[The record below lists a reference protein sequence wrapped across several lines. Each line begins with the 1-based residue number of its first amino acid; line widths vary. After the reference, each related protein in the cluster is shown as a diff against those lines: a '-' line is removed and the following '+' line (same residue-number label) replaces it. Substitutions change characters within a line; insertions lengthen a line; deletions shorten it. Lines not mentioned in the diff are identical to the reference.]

1 MSLREFAIVTRLN
14 CRKIP
19 EPTKKRKNP
28 PKEKLYWNELLGS
41 LKFCTVDTAIDMLK
55 KKVVKS
61 KEARIKFACLA
72 ITSSIL
78 FPSSH
83 TPRIIPEHVE
93 LIRHRTVIVDSESE
107 NPNEDLALED
117 DNAVPHDKPSEATKY
132 CLIPGHAKS
141 IDIECQGPVKSI
153 LDEPYEE
160 WFAGLDFSWVDESED
175 LAVENMVRLICEG
188 FSYQKEMFKGGL
200 NASDLLHLRGV
211 KKLKEKEP
219 KEKNDKYHAAK
230 VTDGEGSDSQAH
242 ILIANLVASQLVD
255 KFNVPPPTY
264 MMKSAR
270 WRSDIDKKIGVA
282 LVGQLKICKLRYSRV
297 HNRPPVNG
305 NLPVVPDTSTPSE
318 AADFRI
324 SEVLRDLNIVPDH
337 FLPPN
342 TDVDLPR
349 KTPER
354 GGSYA
359 DDNLDAELDTANGS
373 SIQISIA
380 ADSQLSVEQREVQ
393 VEDLVAANNI
403 TEQDI
408 DKKIGVALV
417 GQLKICKLR
426 YSRVHN
432 RPPVN
437 GNLPVV
443 PDTSTPSEA
452 ADFRIS
458 EVLRDLNIVPDHFL
472 PPNTDVDLP
481 RKTPERG
488 GSYADDNLDAELDTA
503 NGSSIQISIAADSQL
518 SVEQREVQVEDLVA
532 ANNITEQ
539 TGHILDANKTPN
551 LENNQ
556 SLGVSTMVVE
566 KPVSQEFVMEEMHI
580 PFYLHD
586 KPSFSLGLSQENAP
600 GVEESPNP
608 TNYVSPPKAHEEE
621 APEPRKSKRSRI
633 IPAGLQDYKC
643 DPKVK
648 AGLCIIPDV
657 DHRFTLMEQ
666 KVMKES
672 EIKLPNGYSMP
683 SLELCDI
690 AYRTTILPT
699 GVIDTLIGFV
709 SRGPM
714 VGPNVAIYDTTLP
727 VTLMNHN
734 NRFVKT
740 AVKDR
745 SKLKFADVPL
755 EKHLEKSHERIY
767 FPFNMDKQHWVG
779 VCIDTKACTLHVLD
793 CNTSFRSDSSLEEDL
808 NSIAALLPYVLKQFG
823 FLGTN
828 AGVKAFTVSRC
839 QGIPQ
844 VSNQNDSGVMT
855 VLLIETHAGDGFGA
869 CKAITPRLLPDASK
883 QLAVKLFDDIS
894 M

>member
-1 MSLREFAIVTRLN
+1 MEDLAPPP
-14 CRKIP
+14 P
-19 EPTKKRKNP
+19 ECSPPAKNP
-28 PKEKLYWNELLGS
+28 LESVSTRITMKR
-41 LKFCTVDTAIDMLK
+41 
-55 KKVVKS
+55 
-61 KEARIKFACLA
+61 KEARIKFAYLA

-93 LIRHRTVIVDSESE
+93 LIRDLDEFLAFPWGRASYHTLATSLISKDEIALSQASVAIRGYVDAIQLVLLAAIPQLKEEITQSERTVIVDSESE
-107 NPNEDLALED
+107 SENPNEELALED
-117 DNAVPHDKPSEATKY
+117 DNAVPQDKPSEATKY

-141 IDIECQGPVKSI
+141 IDIECQVPVKSI

-160 WFAGLDFSWVDESED
+160 WSAGQDFSWVDESED
-175 LAVENMVRLICEG
+175 LAVENMVRLI
-188 FSYQKEMFKGGL
+188 L
-200 NASDLLHLRGV
+200 

-219 KEKNDKYHAAK
+219 KEKNDKDHAAE
-230 VTDGEGSDSQAH
+230 VTDGEGSDSQTH

-255 KFNVPPPTY
+255 KSRSPASDLRDEISSREKRIYQALNAKLEKIASSTIQ
-264 MMKSAR
+264 SQQLAILLITIAR
-270 WRSDIDKKIGVA
+270 CLQDIDKKIGAA
-282 LVGQLKICKLRYSRV
+282 LVGQLKIMQAAILKGVTELIDQTISSRDV
-297 HNRPPVNG
+297 AVEHTLFG
-305 NLPVVPDTSTPSE
+305 KSSDTPSE

-337 FLPPN
+337 SLPPN

-380 ADSQLSVEQREVQ
+380 ADSQL
-393 VEDLVAANNI
+393 
-403 TEQDI
+403 
-408 DKKIGVALV
+408 
-417 GQLKICKLR
+417 
-426 YSRVHN
+426 
-432 RPPVN
+432 P
-437 GNLPVV
+437 
-443 PDTSTPSEA
+443 
-452 ADFRIS
+452 
-458 EVLRDLNIVPDHFL
+458 
-472 PPNTDVDLP
+472 
-481 RKTPERG
+481 
-488 GSYADDNLDAELDTA
+488 
-503 NGSSIQISIAADSQL
+503 
-518 SVEQREVQVEDLVA
+518 VEQREVQVEDLVA

-539 TGHILDANKTPN
+539 TEHILDANKTPD

-566 KPVSQEFVMEEMHI
+566 KPLSQEFEMDEE
-580 PFYLHD
+580 D
-586 KPSFSLGLSQENAP
+586 VP
-600 GVEESPNP
+600 GVEKSPNP

-633 IPAGLQDYKC
+633 TPAGLQDYKC

-648 AGLCIIPDV
+648 AGLCIIPDL

-683 SLELCDI
+683 SLEFCDI

-699 GVIDTLIGFV
+699 GVVDTLIGFV
-709 SRGPM
+709 SRGPT
-714 VGPNVAIYDTTLP
+714 VGPNVAIYDTTLL
-727 VTLMNHN
+727 VALMNHN

-755 EKHLEKSHERIY
+755 EKHLENVHPPCSGLQHIFSKRQLAEERAN
-767 FPFNMDKQHWVG
+767 P
-779 VCIDTKACTLHVLD
+779 
-793 CNTSFRSDSSLEEDL
+793 
-808 NSIAALLPYVLKQFG
+808 IATLLPYVLKQFG

-828 AGVKAFTVSRC
+828 ASVKAFTVSRC
-839 QGIPQ
+839 KGIPQ
-844 VSNQNDSGVMT
+844 VSSQIDSGVMT
-855 VLLIETHAGDGFGA
+855 VLLIEADAGDGLGA

-883 QLAVKLFDDIS
+883 KLVVKLFDDIS